1 MQAAKIFLPNGAI
14 PSLFKA
20 FKVYVPKAFEGKNHF
35 SLFYV
40 FNSVNLHVS
49 PSFFVLDP
57 FAHGIVLLFL
67 FILVFSMFFFDF
79 RCLPDINIYK
89 SSALIF
95 G

>member
-1 MQAAKIFLPNGAI
+1 MMQSPRPLKLLKFDA
-14 PSLFKA
+14 
-20 FKVYVPKAFEGKNHF
+20 PKAFERKNHF

-67 FILVFSMFFFDF
+67 FILVFSLFFFDF
-79 RCLPDINIYK
+79 CCLPDINIYK
-89 SSALIF
+89 SNALIF